1 MSDNI
6 QNLSD
11 DQRVE
16 LLAGHYRA
24 ILEIL
29 GENPDREGLLKT
41 PVRAAKA
48 MLAAYI
54 GLQEISRNDYQVGF
68 V

>member
-1 MSDNI
+1 MSDSI

-16 LLAGHYRA
+16 LLAGHYKA

-29 GENPDREGLLKT
+29 GENPDREGH
-41 PVRAAKA
+41 VG
-48 MLAAYI
+48 AYI
-54 GLQEISRNDYQVGF
+54 GLQEIARHDYQVGF

>member
-1 MSDNI
+1 MSDSI

-16 LLAGHYRA
+16 LLAGHYKA

-41 PVRAAKA
+41 PMRAAKA
-48 MLAAYI
+48 MLA
-54 GLQEISRNDYQVGF
+54 LTSR
-68 V
+68 

>member
-1 MSDNI
+1 MSDSI

-16 LLAGHYRA
+16 LLAGHYKA

-29 GENPDREGLLKT
+29 GENPDREGLLKN
-41 PVRAAKA
+41 PDEGSFGA
-48 MLAAYI
+48 MLVYI
-54 GLQEISRNDYQVGF
+54 GIGKIA
-68 V
+68 